1 MSMPMPLHK
10 TKDQINE
17 PKVCFKGLGELKG
30 KCYIKLD
37 PRVKP
42 VQRHPRRVPQAHH
55 GDIG

>member
-1 MSMPMPLHK
+1 MPMPLHK

-42 VQRHPRRVPQAHH
+42 VQRHPRGVPQAHH